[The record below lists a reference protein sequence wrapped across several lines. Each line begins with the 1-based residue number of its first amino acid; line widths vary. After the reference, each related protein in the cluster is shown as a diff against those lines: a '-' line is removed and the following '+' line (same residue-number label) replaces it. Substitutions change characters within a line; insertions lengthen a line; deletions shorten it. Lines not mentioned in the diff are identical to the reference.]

1 VEKIGDWLGDW
12 EVIFGLGLRRKVVE
26 MIMEGF
32 GLGSG
37 VLGPGR
43 SLGLCHVYRR
53 HVFDLSK
60 EDEKG
65 ILIDFLLVLLG
76 ATILRTSLPKNI
88 E

>member
-1 VEKIGDWLGDW
+1 
-12 EVIFGLGLRRKVVE
+12 VIFGSGLRRKVVE

-32 GLGSG
+32 GLGKG
-37 VLGPGR
+37 VLGLGR
-43 SLGLCHVYRR
+43 SLWLCHVYTR

-60 EDEKG
+60 DEKG

-76 ATILRTSLPKNI
+76 TTILRTSLPKNI